1 MNLFIVNEYYI
12 VFRIVAAMTL
22 LVYLGTALLYW
33 LEVLFR
39 DGQTTQYYKFL
50 RNCSIMIC
58 VFHALYLLLDLYN
71 NVQKL
76 ALQGVVVSTWKYV
89 LLNSWPLIVSLVI
102 FSVILHRLYVGVLNQ
117 QESRIS
123 HSTFWGLALLTGAIL
138 LVQSFFLPNLVDAV
152 YSVAQGK
159 SVLMGMQGMFFAREM
174 TIYCVV
180 DAFID
185 FSYAGAFWTKR

>member
-1 MNLFIVNEYYI
+1 MNLFIANEYYI
-12 VFRIVAAMTL
+12 IFRVAAGMAL

-33 LEVLFR
+33 LEVVFR

-50 RNCSIMIC
+50 RNCSIVIC
-58 VFHALYLLLDLYN
+58 VFQALYLLLDLYN

-76 ALQGVVVSTWKYV
+76 AMQGVVVSAWKYV
-89 LLNSWPLIVSLVI
+89 LLNSWPLILSLVI
-102 FSVILHRLYVGVLNQ
+102 FSIILHRLYDGSQKQ
-117 QESRIS
+117 QKLRIS
-123 HSTFWGLALLTGAIL
+123 GSIFFGLVLVTGAIL

-152 YSVAQGK
+152 YNVAQGK
-159 SVLMGMQGMFFAREM
+159 SVLMSMQGRFFAREM

-180 DAFID
+180 DSFIN